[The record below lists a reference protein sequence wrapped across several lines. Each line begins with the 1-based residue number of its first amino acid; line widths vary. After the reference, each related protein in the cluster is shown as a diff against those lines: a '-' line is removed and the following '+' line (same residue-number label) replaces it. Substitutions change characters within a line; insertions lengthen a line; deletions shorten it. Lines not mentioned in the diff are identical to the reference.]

1 MTSLTRKYTLGKEIH
16 VTAKENYLK
25 KIWNAFKKMVV
36 REEPLGRQTAV
47 PPTPKAQK
55 AAARGHAAGEY
66 HYGRVSAVKDDKGN
80 IKSYRVG
87 PVPDPSGETYRGA
100 RQAALGHVQ
109 KMVKKLEPGRVTI
122 QVYGRFGKSGT
133 TAAELKK
140 FRWVAGIFDRDDL
153 MKSLQT
159 YIDNGF
165 SPEEAAQDLFDFE
178 NVPLLVLAWEGRQSA
193 PLPTQIQ
200 NV

>member
-25 KIWNAFKKMVV
+25 KIWNAAKKLVSGK
-36 REEPLGRQTAV
+36 PLGKQTAV
-47 PPTPKAQK
+47 APTTTK

-100 RQAALGHVQ
+100 RQAALEHVQ
-109 KMVKKLEPGRVTI
+109 KMVKKLETGRVTV

-178 NVPLLVLAWEGRQSA
+178 NVPSLVLAWEGRQSA

>member
-25 KIWNAFKKMVV
+25 KIWNAAKKLVSGK
-36 REEPLGRQTAV
+36 PLGKQTAV
-47 PPTPKAQK
+47 APTTTKA
-55 AAARGHAAGEY
+55 
-66 HYGRVSAVKDDKGN
+66 AVKDDKGN